1 MTSAAMTLAEGNP
14 DFRTDATL
22 IISGTAERDY
32 ILRTTLDSLSVWK
45 TKYSDPI
52 SPFQGKIKTTT
63 KEAAFVDGE
72 IWVYGINATSAS
84 DIITAVQI
92 GMQYYKVNAED
103 LIGNV
108 YIKNLNAEREN
119 EMEAKALIQA
129 NKDLYQ
135 MVCEAL
141 EKAAEHLGI
150 KQKIHLF
157 IYSSNINHK
166 IPQQDLHD
174 ALKKGGATQVKT
186 DPKTYPFVS
195 GSNCGNFKAT
205 IKSNLHLATLN
216 DNNW

>member
-22 IISGTAERDY
+22 VISGSAERDY

-45 TKYSDPI
+45 TKYTDTI
-52 SPFQGKIKTTT
+52 SPFQGKLKETT
-63 KEAAFVDGE
+63 KDAAFVDGE
-72 IWVYGINATSAS
+72 IWVYGVNATSVS
-84 DIITAVQI
+84 DVISAVQI
-92 GMQYYKVNAED
+92 GMQYYKVTAED
-103 LIGNV
+103 LISNV

-129 NKDLYQ
+129 NKNLYQ
-135 MVCEAL
+135 LVCETL
-141 EKAAEHLGI
+141 DKVAEHLGV

-157 IYSSNINHK
+157 VYSSNLNHK
-166 IPQQDLHD
+166 IPQRDLHY
-174 ALKKGGATQVKT
+174 ALKKGGASSVQT

-195 GSNCGNFKAT
+195 GSNCGKFKAT

-216 DNNW
+216 SNTW